1 MILPVAT
8 FSQIELD
15 GLISCLKGI
24 SEAPKRE
31 MKLDGAQMRNAAKLI
46 ALNETKGE
54 FTIFMRQNVD
64 FPENFS
70 IGLAYSP
77 HDGREAIT
85 LLRCNGKHGD
95 YNGTFDPDH
104 PHWDFHIHKAN
115 EESIEAGYAPEKFA
129 TKTTEYASFEEAIQ
143 TFVKEIN
150 LNAQDAQKHFPAKPQ
165 IPFAFEQ

>member
-1 MILPVAT
+1 MAT

-15 GLISCLKGI
+15 DLIVCPKRV

-31 MKLDGAQMRNAAKLI
+31 MKLDGAQMRNTAKLV

-77 HDGREAIT
+77 HDGRETIT
-85 LLRCNGKHGD
+85 LLRCNGPHGGYNNNFVPAPPHFD
-95 YNGTFDPDH
+95 YHVHRADEN
-104 PHWDFHIHKAN
+104 A
-115 EESIEAGYAPEKFA
+115 IEAGQAAEKCA
-129 TKTTEYASFEEAIQ
+129 VKTSEYASFEEAKQ
-143 TFVKEIN
+143 YFVRAISLSPN
-150 LNAQDAQKHFPAKPQ
+150 DAQKYFPPNTQ
-165 IPFAFEQ
+165 FLLPFGQ